1 MPLDGWVVVAGGGVV
16 DVVDLVLEVMTVVD
30 GAGSNAA
37 STQYDRPDYRVV
49 HVAGME
55 GFWRSVSKQFKIKS
69 W

>member
-30 GAGSNAA
+30 GTGSNAA
-37 STQYDRPDYRVV
+37 STQYDRPDCRVV

-55 GFWRSVSKQFKIKS
+55 GF
-69 W
+69 